1 VNFVH
6 PFGAL
11 STQTVWDVCCGLQVA
26 EAQSLLANTTSLVE
40 QQLQLPAKSC
50 AVITNGRVVM
60 VHDPKQ
66 PENSIPG
73 KSCLIVCICL
83 AT

>member
-1 VNFVH
+1 
-6 PFGAL
+6 
-11 STQTVWDVCCGLQVA
+11 VWDVCCSLQVA

-50 AVITNGRVVM
+50 AVITNGRVVL

-66 PENSIPG
+66 QEHSIPG
-73 KSCLIVCICL
+73 EPRLVAL
-83 AT
+83 A